1 MKLAILTP
9 APDYRAEW
17 RWAYDV
23 EAGALEAAGM
33 AVEPVTWN
41 GDVDLASFD
50 LVLPLVAWGYH
61 HRVADWHAWLD
72 RAEAALLPVANP
84 VTLLRWNS
92 DKAYLAELCAA
103 GVPTVPSMTI
113 ESLDEQS
120 LAEARDAFGED
131 LVVKPLV
138 SASAYGT
145 HRLGSADPL
154 PEAVRGWRML
164 AQPWLTSIT
173 ASGEWSLIYFDGRF
187 SHAVAKVPREG
198 EFRVQPEHGGII
210 TRCDPPAG
218 AREVADA
225 ALAEAPTPSTY
236 ARVDLVAGNDGS
248 LQVIELELIEP
259 ALWLDHAPDPTAFA
273 AAVKSA
279 AERARIAIGAA
290 PK

>member
-1 MKLAILTP
+1 MRLAILTP
-9 APDYRAEW
+9 AADYGVAW

-33 AVEPVTWN
+33 TVEPRAWN
-41 GDVDLASFD
+41 GGGDFAGFD
-50 LVLPLVAWGYH
+50 LILPLVAWGYH
-61 HRVADWHAWLD
+61 KAQGAWHAWLD
-72 RAEAALLPVANP
+72 YAEQARWPVANP
-84 VTLLRWNS
+84 VPLLRWNS

-113 ESLDEQS
+113 EQLDEGALDQ
-120 LAEARDAFGED
+120 ARAAFGDD
-131 LVVKPLV
+131 LVIKPLV

-145 HRLGSADPL
+145 HRLGAADPL
-154 PEAVRGWRML
+154 PESVRGWRML
-164 AQPWLTSIT
+164 AQPWLPSIT
-173 ASGEWSLIYFDGRF
+173 ASGEWSLIYFDGAF
-187 SHAVAKVPREG
+187 SHAVAKLPRPG

-210 TRCDPPAG
+210 TQCDPPAN

-236 ARVDLVAGNDGS
+236 ARVDLVRGNEGM

-273 AAVKSA
+273 AAVRSA
-279 AERARIAIGAA
+279 AERARE
-290 PK
+290 